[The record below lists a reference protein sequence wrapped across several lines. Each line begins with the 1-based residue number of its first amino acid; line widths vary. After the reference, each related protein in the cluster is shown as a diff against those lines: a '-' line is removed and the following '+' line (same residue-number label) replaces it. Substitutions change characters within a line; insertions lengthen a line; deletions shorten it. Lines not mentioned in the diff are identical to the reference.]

1 MKDEIEAQVVEYAP
15 AEPDAPVPV
24 LVVLPDPEARVD
36 LSHPVLG
43 HTPAERL
50 TRSAL
55 EAGFSDVYLAPGTCV
70 VPEGSRE
77 AATGEEVGR
86 PALVL
91 FEASCVHPAILSLM
105 VEHPLESD
113 ERFTIYDVLGRPTGW
128 FTGELGTIP
137 ATMPISEELDW
148 PEQLGPRDI
157 ARLVYAEDRDRVEEL
172 ILRGERVLG
181 PATSRWQRA
190 VTLPTLRLL
199 ANNRRPLSQIELAA
213 LGLAVASGPLALLG
227 THLGLILAAVCL
239 LVGVHVSSLLSAARR
254 LRRRETGPAS
264 PDVPGERLAR
274 ATRPLSHAAAIAGMT
289 YLLVSE
295 SERTSVAGLVLL
307 AAGAGAVLF
316 SLGHARKLL
325 RRQPDRAFALPD
337 ASAFMARLGLHMP
350 PWLRGVPLLELAVL
364 LATLPG
370 LAGPPWALLAAG
382 GLARLWRWFAGSGE
396 GASEAAV

>member
-1 MKDEIEAQVVEYAP
+1 VKDEIAAQVVEHAP
-15 AEPDAPVPV
+15 AEPEAPAPV
-24 LVVLPDPEARVD
+24 LVVLPDPEARVE
-36 LSHPVLG
+36 LSRPVLG

-55 EAGFSDVYLAPGTCV
+55 EAGFADVYLAPGTCV

-77 AATGEEVGR
+77 VTTGEEVGR
-86 PALVL
+86 PALVV
-91 FEASCVHPAILSLM
+91 FEASCVHPALLSLM

-113 ERFTIYDVLGRPTGW
+113 ERFTLYDDRGRPAGW
-128 FTGELGTIP
+128 FNGELGTIP

-172 ILRGERVLG
+172 ILRGEKVLG

-199 ANNRRPLSQIELAA
+199 ANSRRPLSQIELAA
-213 LGLAVASGPLALLG
+213 LGIAVASGPLALLG
-227 THLGLILAAVCL
+227 THPSLILSSACL
-239 LVGVHVSSLLSAARR
+239 LVGVHVSSLLFAARR
-254 LRRRETGPAS
+254 LRRQEREAAS
-264 PDVPGERLAR
+264 PDIPGESLAR
-274 ATRPLSHAAAIAGMT
+274 ATRPLAHAAAIAGMT

-295 SERTSVAGLVLL
+295 TARTSVAGLVLL

-337 ASAFMARLGLHMP
+337 ATTFMARLGLKMP

-364 LATLPG
+364 IAALPG
-370 LAGPPWALLAAG
+370 LAGPPWAVLAAG

-396 GASEAAV
+396 RAGEPAG